1 MTCQGRRK
9 KGVLRMTAEQRK
21 AMETVCDF
29 IKKAGTY
36 YIASAEGDQPSVRPY
51 GVIHI
56 FVDKLYIQTVRRK
69 KCYKQF
75 VDQKVELCCMHGG
88 KWIRLSGTLVED
100 KRIEAEESVLNAY
113 PSLSRMYKAGDGNNC
128 VLYLTHARATIS
140 SFTEP
145 EEVYEF

>member
-36 YIASAEGDQPSVRPY
+36 YIASAEGDQPRVRPF

-56 FVDKLYIQTVRRK
+56 FEDKLYIQTGRRK

-75 VDQKVELCCMHGG
+75 VDQKVELCCMHGD

-113 PSLSRMYKAGDGNNC
+113 PSLSRMYKAGDGNNR
-128 VLYLTHARATIS
+128 VLYFTHARATIS